1 MEEREITSYIIV
13 KNGLSIIRL
22 PKTVESK
29 NFKKVIFFFGII
41 TILVF
46 FFLFIEISISLYKL
60 KKTNKN
66 LLNDYNLKLKNLYV
80 IEYKVLKIKKFFD
93 KKYKDYKL

>member
-46 FFLFIEISISLYKL
+46 FFLF
-60 KKTNKN
+60 
-66 LLNDYNLKLKNLYV
+66 
-80 IEYKVLKIKKFFD
+80 F
-93 KKYKDYKL
+93 